1 MVKKGANEEEK
12 EEDGDTDF
20 RLVKKKLLVDQEIV
34 SIQSTKYVY
43 IGKDMGW
50 NTLTLQGYTCQ

>member
-1 MVKKGANEEEK
+1 MKMVKKGANEEE
-12 EEDGDTDF
+12 DGDKDF

-34 SIQSTKYVY
+34 SIQLTKYVY

-50 NTLTLQGYTCQ
+50 NTLTLHSFTLQ